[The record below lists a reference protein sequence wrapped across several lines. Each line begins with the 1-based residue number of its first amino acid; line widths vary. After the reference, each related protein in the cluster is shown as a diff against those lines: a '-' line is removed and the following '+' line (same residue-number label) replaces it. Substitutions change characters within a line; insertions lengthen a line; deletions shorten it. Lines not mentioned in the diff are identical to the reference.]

1 MTRAADRERLA
12 RQAMGKLSRDD
23 SENEPKPAPEP
34 GAGIPA
40 LSIGKIKE
48 AKMIMAGFEMAIGA
62 ALAIGAGC
70 LALFAIALGFA
81 LIHRLFFAFADSRVG
96 QWLLGHM

>member
-34 GAGIPA
+34 GAGITA

-48 AKMIMAGFEMAIGA
+48 
-62 ALAIGAGC
+62 
-70 LALFAIALGFA
+70 
-81 LIHRLFFAFADSRVG
+81 
-96 QWLLGHM
+96 